1 MNKKR
6 RQKETWDHA
15 SLEWIH
21 HARVQIYQTE
31 KRRPLSDLTPRM
43 SLEAAAMA
51 RRLKLKTIRAAE
63 LPKRRRQTA

>member
-6 RQKETWDHA
+6 RQKEKWDHA

-21 HARVQIYQTE
+21 QARAQIYRTE
-31 KRRPLSDLTPRM
+31 KKTPLSELTPRL
-43 SLEAAAMA
+43 SLEATAMA

-63 LPKRRRQTA
+63 LPKRRRQTG